1 MQVESM
7 DLVNVREG
15 ALRDMAL
22 LSVTLK
28 KVESDEEPLLLAK
41 VMVSLVEVKSGSIVK
56 TIHEYVA

>member
-1 MQVESM
+1 M

-28 KVESDEEPLLLAK
+28 KEESDEEPLLEAK

-56 TIHEYVA
+56 TFHEYVA